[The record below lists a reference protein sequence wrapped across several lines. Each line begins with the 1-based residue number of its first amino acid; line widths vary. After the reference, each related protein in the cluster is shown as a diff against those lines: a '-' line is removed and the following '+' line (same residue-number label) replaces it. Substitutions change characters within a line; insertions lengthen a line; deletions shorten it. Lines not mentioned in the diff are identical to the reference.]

1 MSAQGSGWKNG
12 CEGSSAS
19 PEKFW
24 ASVKKIALTVAIAFL
39 ACVAGNGC
47 AGLVTPNY
55 SSGNSGK
62 PSPTPTPTTQ
72 PALTASPTTA
82 TFPNVA
88 TGSSSSQ
95 TITLQNGGTA
105 NVTIT
110 SASVS
115 GAGFTTSGLTMP
127 LTIAPGQ
134 SSTFNVVFTPSGNG
148 SVTGSLA
155 LASNAPSSPLTLT
168 LSGSGVTA
176 TRVLTPSTTAVSFG
190 DVILGSSNSQAVTL
204 TNSGNS
210 DVTISSV
217 AVSGTQFSVTGV
229 GANTTLTPGQAAVLN
244 ANFAPTGAGSAS
256 GGVMVNSS
264 ASAVSISLAGN
275 GVQASTH
282 TVALSWDASTSDVI
296 GYYVYRAAL
305 GSGSYTR
312 LNSAPLAQMQFTDNS
327 VASGQTYSY
336 VVTAVDADS
345 VESVYSDGVTA
356 DVP

>member
-19 PEKFW
+19 PEKFR
-24 ASVKKIALTVAIAFL
+24 ASVSKIALTVATALLLSL
-39 ACVAGNGC
+39 AVGGC
-47 AGLVTPNY
+47 AGLVTSNY

-62 PSPTPTPTTQ
+62 PPTPTPTTQ
-72 PALTASPTTA
+72 PALTATPTTA
-82 TFPNVA
+82 AFPNVA

-95 TITLQNGGTA
+95 TITLQNGGSA

-110 SASVS
+110 SAALS

-134 SSTFNVVFTPSGNG
+134 SSTFNVVFAPGGSGN
-148 SVTGSLA
+148 VTGSLA
-155 LASNAPSSPLTLT
+155 LASNAPGSPLTLT
-168 LSGSGVTA
+168 LSGTAVTA
-176 TRVLTPSTTAVSFG
+176 TRVLMPSTTALSFG
-190 DVILGSSNSQAVTL
+190 DVLLGNSNSQAVML

-217 AVSGTQFSVTGV
+217 TVSGTQFSVTGV
-229 GANTTLTPGQAAVLN
+229 GANTTLSPGQAAVLN
-244 ANFAPTGAGSAS
+244 ADFSPTGAGSTT
-256 GGVMVNSS
+256 GGVVVNSN
-264 ASAVSISLAGN
+264 ASAVSISLTGN

-282 TVALSWDASTSDVI
+282 SVALSWDPSTSDVI
-296 GYYVYRAAL
+296 GYNVYRAAL

-312 LNSAPLAQMQFTDNS
+312 LNSAPLAQMQFTDSS

-336 VVTAVDADS
+336 VVTAVDVDS